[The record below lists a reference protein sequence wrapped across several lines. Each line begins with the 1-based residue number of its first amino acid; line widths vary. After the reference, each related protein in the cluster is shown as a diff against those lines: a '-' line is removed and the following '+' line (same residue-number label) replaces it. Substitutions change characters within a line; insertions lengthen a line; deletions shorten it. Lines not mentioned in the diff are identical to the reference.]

1 MEVHSAL
8 QGTGGT
14 SPHDEDTEN
23 TFFKKTSH
31 PSDQMKTS
39 TYEELADYKHVN
51 STETDIKV

>member
-14 SPHDEDTEN
+14 SPHDDTKN
-23 TFFKKTSH
+23 TFLKKTSH

-39 TYEELADYKHVN
+39 KYEEFADYEHVN
-51 STETDIKV
+51 ST

>member
-14 SPHDEDTEN
+14 SPHDDDTKN
-23 TFFKKTSH
+23 TFLKKPSH

-39 TYEELADYKHVN
+39 KYEEFADYEHVN
-51 STETDIKV
+51 ST